1 MPPRLSKRQ
10 QRELEEIQQLEGTQ
24 AAGEVQDDLQEDEE
38 GPEKSAAPVASKFD
52 LLKTGSEDE
61 EESDEPAVQSKSKK
75 SSTKK
80 KKKKKK
86 PATTA
91 TINSTPASATPITT
105 SSKPAAKPGT
115 GKTGKNKSGKDEID
129 LALEELAQKF
139 PDLQTSSKAAQS
151 ASSKAAN
158 STSQVLFSL
167 LGASLKDFDSDAEM
181 RRFFGSKVVNS
192 AKTGS
197 RSQKVPRSHLTKPT
211 VQWIP
216 AGTPSGLSVVPLD
229 DYERRRKGYARPGEK
244 WWNVEHS
251 VDYKRTQLKFLQFV
265 TLSEPTHLFT
275 LFRSESWHIDTLLQ
289 IGEIFK
295 HQEELSQASDFVERA
310 IYAFEHSLPVA
321 FDISSGSSRLDFDRI
336 ENRPF
341 FLALHRHVLSLSRRG
356 TPRTAFEFARLL
368 FALDPVGDPHGA
380 AFYLDFLSAK
390 AGMGQWLLDV
400 WELWPEARKDI
411 ADNPLA
417 SHGIDVR
424 CLPGWAYTR
433 ALILYDM
440 ESKKRE
446 TAHEASTAA
455 LVDSILTFP
464 EVLPYLV
471 DKASINLPS
480 KARAHP
486 SLRVETEYKHGDPS
500 GSALHMLAHL
510 YALRANSLWKNEP
523 HSTWLVSTVTKI
535 EDRLGSTT
543 PARDIAREH
552 FAQGPTEGMDR
563 HANVADLRAISAYRS
578 PKSNLAVT
586 HAFDPIPPS
595 TSLSTYDETY
605 FQDVPRGG
613 AAGDE
618 PANNRGQHV
627 PGEFMD
633 DGDEELDIEGM
644 DPQILLNHLMD
655 QAEAGE
661 QARVDPGLIQRLFAR
676 FVGGAE
682 PPPEPEEE

>member
-10 QRELEEIQQLEGTQ
+10 QREIEELQELEDAQ
-24 AAGEVQDDLQEDEE
+24 AVNEEQDDLHESEE
-38 GPEKSAAPVASKFD
+38 EEPEKGTAPVVSKFD
-52 LLKTGSEDE
+52 LLKAGSEDE
-61 EESDEPAVQSKSKK
+61 EESDEPVVQSKSKK
-75 SSTKK
+75 SSKK

-86 PATTA
+86 PATDSTSVTA
-91 TINSTPASATPITT
+91 TLIST
-105 SSKPAAKPGT
+105 SSKPTVQARTSKA
-115 GKTGKNKSGKDEID
+115 GKNKAGKDEID

-139 PDLQTSSKAAQS
+139 PDLQTSAKAAQA
-151 ASSKAAN
+151 ASSGVAN
-158 STSQVLFSL
+158 STSQALFSL
-167 LGASLKDFDSDAEM
+167 LGASLKDFDSEAEM

-192 AKTGS
+192 AKPSS
-197 RSQKVPRSHLTKPT
+197 RSQKVSRSHLTKPT
-211 VQWIP
+211 QQWSLV
-216 AGTPSGLSVVPLD
+216 GTPSGLSVVALD

-251 VDYKRTQLKFLQFV
+251 VDYKRTQLKFLHCV
-265 TLSEPTHLFT
+265 TMSEPSHLFT
-275 LFRSESWHIDTLLQ
+275 LFRSEPWHIDTLLQ
-289 IGEIFK
+289 IGEILK

-310 IYAFEHSLPVA
+310 LYAFEHALPVA
-321 FDISSGSSRLDFDRI
+321 FDLSSGSSRLDFDRI

-400 WELWPEARKDI
+400 WEIWLKARKDI
-411 ADNPLA
+411 ADSPLA
-417 SHGIDVR
+417 SHGIDIR

-440 ESKKRE
+440 ESKKRD
-446 TAHEASTAA
+446 TVHEASTAA
-455 LVDSILTFP
+455 LTDSILTFP

-471 DKASINLPS
+471 DKAGINLPS

-486 SLRVETEYKHGDPS
+486 SLRIETEYKHGDPS

-510 YALRANSLWKNEP
+510 YALRANALWKNEP
-523 HSTWLVSTVTKI
+523 HSIWLVSTVTKV

-543 PARDIAREH
+543 SARDIARKH
-552 FAQGPTEGMDR
+552 FAEGPTEAMAR
-563 HANVADLRAISAYRS
+563 HASVADLRAISAYRS

-595 TSLSTYDETY
+595 TSLSAYDETY
-605 FQDVPRGG
+605 FQDVPRGAPSVG
-613 AAGDE
+613 ETAE
-618 PANNRGQHV
+618 NRGQHV

-633 DGDEELDIEGM
+633 DDGELDMDNMEGI
-644 DPQILLNHLMD
+644 DPQVLINHLMD
-655 QAEAGE
+655 QVEAGD
-661 QARVDPGLIQRLFAR
+661 QARVDPGLIQRDR
-676 FVGGAE
+676 KSVV
-682 PPPEPEEE
+682 